1 MLSIGAF
8 AQVGQVTHRQLRHWD
23 AAGLLVP
30 AHVDE
35 FTGYRTYDPSQL
47 ERLHRIVALREL
59 GFGLEDISLMLKQGV
74 EVARMEDLLTSRRD
88 RVEEEHRLATARLV
102 DVEHRLRLIERKLTM
117 PTIEIVRKPLPA
129 LRLAA
134 RSGVVQD
141 QPQIASIVGPAFD
154 AVAEIIGSECGA
166 LDVAVATYDE
176 TENGIHV
183 AAGYGYSGEAQP
195 GFEIVELAGVPEA
208 FVGVHLG
215 GMDRIH
221 ESWSAVH
228 SEIIA
233 KGFVPDGPCREYYL
247 RAEGED
253 QADWVTELQQPV
265 RRS

>member
-30 AHVDE
+30 THVDE

-59 GFGLEDISLMLKQGV
+59 GFGLDDIALMLKQGV
-74 EVARMEDLLTSRRD
+74 DVAQMEELLTSRRD

-102 DVEHRLRLIERKLTM
+102 DVEHRLRLIERKLIM

-134 RSGVVQD
+134 RSGTVQE

-154 AVAEIIGSECGA
+154 AVAQIIGEECGA
-166 LDVAVATYDE
+166 LDVAVASYDE
-176 TENGIHV
+176 AEGGIRV
-183 AAGYGYSGEAQP
+183 VAGYGYAGEAQP
-195 GFEIVELAGVPEA
+195 GLEIVELPAVPEA

-215 GMDRIH
+215 SMDTIH
-221 ESWSAVH
+221 ESWAAVH
-228 SEIIA
+228 GEIIA
-233 KGFVPDGPCREYYL
+233 KGFIPDGPCRENYL
-247 RAEGED
+247 RAEGDD
-253 QADWVTELQQPV
+253 QSDWVTELQQPV
-265 RRS
+265 RRA

>member
-8 AQVGQVTHRQLRHWD
+8 AQVGQVTHRQLRLWD
-23 AAGLLVP
+23 AAGLLVL

-35 FTGYRTYDPSQL
+35 FTGYRTYEPSQL

-59 GFGLEDISLMLKQGV
+59 GFGLDDIALMLKQGV
-74 EVARMEDLLTSRRD
+74 DVARMEEFLISRRV

-102 DVEHRLRLIERKLTM
+102 DVEHRLRLIKKEKTM

-134 RSGVVQD
+134 RSAAVQE
-141 QPQIASIVGPAFD
+141 QQQIAGVVGPAFD
-154 AVAEIIGSECGA
+154 AVAEVIGHKEGA

-176 TENGIHV
+176 REDGIHV
-183 AAGYGYSGEAQP
+183 VAGYGYAGAPQP
-195 GFEIVELAGVPEA
+195 GFEVVELPAVPAA

-215 GMDRIH
+215 AMDTIH
-221 ESWSAVH
+221 QSWAAIH
-228 SEIIA
+228 AEIIA
-233 KGFVPDGPCREYYL
+233 KGFVPDGPCRENYL

-253 QADWVTELQQPV
+253 QTDWVTELQQPV
-265 RRS
+265 RSV